1 MFFLQTFAMINEECI
16 ILYMLY
22 IYIFSFGTCINHI
35 LFSGMRVLFYRGGW
49 CMINE
54 RIQLLHH
61 IDGVTIAWVTLLMA
75 VVALIPSPHT
85 MGICIDIE

>member
-1 MFFLQTFAMINEECI
+1 
-16 ILYMLY
+16 
-22 IYIFSFGTCINHI
+22 
-35 LFSGMRVLFYRGGW
+35 
-49 CMINE
+49 MINE